1 MRMHTRFVTSTSK
14 PIVAC
19 GILLALPGTAMG
31 AITLT
36 GPASISEGAGTAS
49 YTVTC
54 GGNLLDVGP
63 VLIAVDPGPAP
74 AATEGADYTVPSVAP
89 IACVSLVSSQHVINV
104 PIVNDTID
112 ETNERFTVSG
122 TGLSPVPTMIV
133 DDDPVASI
141 SPVVLVAE
149 GDSGTSLANLT
160 VTLASAAVQPTTIG
174 YATDDFSA
182 VSGSDFTGGS
192 GQITIPTGQTT
203 GTFSIPIVGDTTPEK
218 VEAFYVNLTS
228 TDNGSLNPTKKQAA
242 IGIFDN
248 DRAPVPTVSVPK
260 SVSVDEGNHGNG
272 NILFDVKLS
281 APATEHTTVKW
292 HTNDWTAKAGDYDSA
307 NGKVTFKPG
316 QKAKTISVDVK
327 GDKRNEPDEAFVVE
341 LQNPAGATLGAQKSS
356 FGVIED
362 DDGPKM
368 RIGKPRLSGDRLIA
382 KVTCPK
388 SADECKGKLVGK
400 SGRLKLGRKRFNLDG
415 GEAKRL
421 KLNLSDKAQD
431 ALSESR
437 LRAKLRAT
445 AADSSGDRRVTTRK
459 ARLARL

>member
-1 MRMHTRFVTSTSK
+1 
-14 PIVAC
+14 
-19 GILLALPGTAMG
+19 MG

-36 GPASISEGAGTAS
+36 GPATISEGAGTAT
-49 YTVTC
+49 YTLTC
-54 GGNLLDVGP
+54 EAGDVGT
-63 VLIAVDPGPAP
+63 VAVSPGPAP
-74 AATEGADYTVPSVAP
+74 AATQGDDYTPPGGVPT
-89 IACVSLVSSQHVINV
+89 ACALLPAQYTIQVQIE
-104 PIVNDTID
+104 NDTVD
-112 ETNERFTVSG
+112 ETDENFSVSVS
-122 TGLSPVPTMIV
+122 GLSPQTVQTTIV

-141 SPVVLVAE
+141 TPVLLLAE
-149 GDSGTSLANLT
+149 GDSGTSAANLT
-160 VTLASAAVQPTTIG
+160 VTLASAADHQTTIG

-182 VSGSDFTGGS
+182 NSGSDYVAKS
-192 GQITIPTGQTT
+192 GQIVIPAHEMT

-248 DRAPVPTVSVPK
+248 DKAPVPTVSVPK
-260 SVSVDEGNHGNG
+260 SVSVDEGNHGTG
-272 NILFDVKLS
+272 NILFDVRLS
-281 APATEHTTVKW
+281 ARATERTTVKW
-292 HTNDWTAKAGDYDSA
+292 HTKDWTAKRGDYDSA
-307 NGKVTFKPG
+307 NGKVTFKSG

-341 LQNPAGATLGAQKSS
+341 LHDPVGATLGTQKTS
-356 FGVIED
+356 FGIIED

-368 RIGKPRLSGDRLIA
+368 RIGKPRLSGDQLIA

-421 KLNLSDKAQD
+421 KLNLSGKAQD
-431 ALSESR
+431 ALSERR
-437 LRAKLRAT
+437 LRAKLKAT
-445 AADSSGDRRVTTRK
+445 AADSSGDRRVTTRR
-459 ARLARL
+459 ARLPRL